1 MSYRDVESI
10 DPEYANNLLWLLDSK
25 IDTLDLELTFSVETD
40 VFGTTE
46 MIELKP
52 QGSSTV
58 VTDSNKVSFIYRYA
72 DVLDPPLILVR
83 KQFHHKLTKSS
94 RDGGRKVL
102 SPFAA

>member
-10 DPEYANNLLWLLDSK
+10 DPEYANNLLWLLDHN

-52 QGSSTV
+52 GGSSIT
-58 VTDSNKVSFIYRYA
+58 VTDSNKVSFLHSCQGALKKIMH
-72 DVLDPPLILVR
+72 R
-83 KQFHHKLTKSS
+83 KN
-94 RDGGRKVL
+94 
-102 SPFAA
+102 

>member
-10 DPEYANNLLWLLDSK
+10 DPEYANNLLWLLDHQ

-52 QGSSTV
+52 GGSSIT
-58 VTDSNKVSFIYRYA
+58 VTDSNKVSFICQGTYG
-72 DVLDPPLILVR
+72 DVKVNSFLVFVC
-83 KQFHHKLTKSS
+83 KQKLASQKKMMD
-94 RDGGRKVL
+94 RNFL
-102 SPFAA
+102 L

>member
-10 DPEYANNLLWLLDSK
+10 DPEYANNLLWLLDHK

-52 QGSSTV
+52 GGSSITV
-58 VTDSNKVSFIYRYA
+58 SDSNKVSFLHSCQGAQKIS
-72 DVLDPPLILVR
+72 PLICN
-83 KQFHHKLTKSS
+83 
-94 RDGGRKVL
+94 D
-102 SPFAA
+102 ANYY